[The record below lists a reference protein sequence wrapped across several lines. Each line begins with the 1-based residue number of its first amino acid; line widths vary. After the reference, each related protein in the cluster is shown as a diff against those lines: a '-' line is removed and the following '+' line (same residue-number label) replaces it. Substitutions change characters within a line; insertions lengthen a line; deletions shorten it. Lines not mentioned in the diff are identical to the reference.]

1 VRQKERL
8 KIEAW
13 QTPARAILDTK
24 ISTANRS
31 GLIDM
36 PTGRSL
42 DDIKSTVIGLKPKI
56 SRTGQCCPHG
66 WIAMG
71 RSRSWE
77 INILGNQ
84 GLGKSSNAPEPVWRF
99 RSLHHDRREFVMRTS
114 EPEPHSINSFA
125 SVLSIPKVLNVAPG
139 K

>member
-24 ISTANRS
+24 INTANRS

-56 SRTGQCCPHG
+56 SRTGKCCPHG

-77 INILGNQ
+77 IVERAG
-84 GLGKSSNAPEPVWRF
+84 
-99 RSLHHDRREFVMRTS
+99 
-114 EPEPHSINSFA
+114 A
-125 SVLSIPKVLNVAPG
+125 SVLSIPKFETWLRKMIRTSESGP
-139 K
+139 